1 MENLSKL
8 LGSIALLLWPLMVVF
23 VILLFK
29 PAVMAIIESGKFRR
43 FSLKIGGQE
52 LTMEEANEQ
61 QRNLITDLQAQVV
74 DLRNKIE
81 GGVQVQPTAPK
92 PTVPIPSAQGQSVLW
107 VDDEPKNNSFF
118 VQHLSDKG
126 VRVDLAL
133 STTAGLDMYDHGN
146 YSVIISD
153 MGRKEDGSYNA
164 DAGLDLLKGIRKRSR
179 DVPFIIYSSSA
190 AARDYGDQAIAL
202 GATGITSSP
211 TELLRILGNQLS
223 QLAA

>member
-1 MENLSKL
+1 
-8 LGSIALLLWPLMVVF
+8 
-23 VILLFK
+23 
-29 PAVMAIIESGKFRR
+29 
-43 FSLKIGGQE
+43 
-52 LTMEEANEQ
+52 MEEANEQ